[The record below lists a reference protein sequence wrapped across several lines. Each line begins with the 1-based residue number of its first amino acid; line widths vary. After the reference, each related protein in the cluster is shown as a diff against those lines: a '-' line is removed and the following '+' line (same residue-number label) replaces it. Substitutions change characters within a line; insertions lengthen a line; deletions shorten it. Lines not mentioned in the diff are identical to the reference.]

1 MHGKVVTVRPQ
12 AVQRRKLD
20 RQDQTVDSEKN
31 VIHRKQI
38 VNVIDAPHSGRQ
50 GEVQH
55 FHGNFVFLSS
65 PTMLENGGIFV
76 CKTQHLVLPG
86 GSKGASGF
94 TAAVGVGRSQGFR
107 PLFVLVEVVM
117 VAEVTA
123 PEVLSEERTIGTRL
137 DWKIHQGD

>member
-38 VNVIDAPHSGRQ
+38 VNVIDGPHSGRQ

-65 PTMLENGGIFV
+65 LTMLENGGIFV

-86 GSKGASGF
+86 GSKGASGV
-94 TAAVGVGRSQGFR
+94 TAAVGVGRSPR
-107 PLFVLVEVVM
+107 ISSPVR
-117 VAEVTA
+117 
-123 PEVLSEERTIGTRL
+123 LSGGRDGRGGDGAGGSVRGAD
-137 DWKIHQGD
+137 DWNAT